1 MRRKERARLK
11 DFEKDGRGGY
21 VYRGVCYGWSGCGG
35 SGRSGEGVSGEGRTR
50 PAQLIRLWA
59 VCGGMLLSLGA
70 AGFVDGPGTG
80 SCVYVILPYVSGL
93 LGGVSACWGLGRLT
107 AGGDPVRDYVL
118 AASAGKIPERAVF
131 TAVGADMAMAGE
143 LICVLRH
150 GLEGKP
156 EGFVLFLLL
165 EGIGA
170 ALALLLRKQ
179 VCAMEFSPRQA
190 EEQANG
196 QVKNSAR

>member
-59 VCGGMLLSLGA
+59 VCGGMLLFLAA

-80 SCVYVILPYVSGL
+80 SCVYVILPYASGL
-93 LGGVSACWGLGRLT
+93 LGGVSVCWGLGRLT
-107 AGGDPVRDYVL
+107 AGGDPVRDYVF

-131 TAVGADMAMAGE
+131 TTAGADMAMAGE
-143 LICVLRH
+143 LIYVFRH

-156 EGFVLFLLL
+156 EGFVLFFLL

-190 EEQANG
+190 EG
-196 QVKNSAR
+196 QMKNSAW